1 MPCAH
6 INSSWW
12 KEALT
17 LLCTPDRLQITH
29 TSTCCPLVFLLGSSK
44 GLAVLLSCALL
55 QGCFNLSHLQ
65 LSLTHLGKGELMGI
79 VRKAFPLH
87 MYRALTHGNPNRASH
102 FFSNA
107 NSKQANQTREPH
119 PYKSFAKH
127 IFYLPA
133 LPSSPLSLALIESSV
148 IMGLRHVLLKGWECT
163 CVYVSC
169 RVLPDNAFCVPPPF
183 PASES
188 NRNHS
193 AGFWEHPRDFPCCCC
208 TTLRLFL
215 SVPFLAKL
223 SDCMYALQ
231 NECFGIS
238 NVLEQGAVGSVV
250 SPVLIC
256 QQLRETLHLTCPVY
270 KSPVRSVT
278 LLQLLQ
284 SLL

>member
-1 MPCAH
+1 M
-6 INSSWW
+6 
-12 KEALT
+12 
-17 LLCTPDRLQITH
+17 
-29 TSTCCPLVFLLGSSK
+29 
-44 GLAVLLSCALL
+44 
-55 QGCFNLSHLQ
+55 
-65 LSLTHLGKGELMGI
+65 
-79 VRKAFPLH
+79 
-87 MYRALTHGNPNRASH
+87 
-102 FFSNA
+102 
-107 NSKQANQTREPH
+107 
-119 PYKSFAKH
+119 
-127 IFYLPA
+127 
-133 LPSSPLSLALIESSV
+133 
-148 IMGLRHVLLKGWECT
+148 
-163 CVYVSC
+163 YVSC

-231 NECFGIS
+231 NECLGIS

-278 LLQLLQ
+278 LLQIKEKIPSHQLEPRFNLWDFTATLSVIWAFQ
-284 SLL
+284 RWSLMGPWNPRELTKYNKFNSLLLILCILDLQNLFRNGHPWVVHQQHKHFVLCCAMRWILHMQSEPKLFRRKQFGCMRNVMQVLQC